1 MTFPIRRVHYELIP
15 AGLFLFILPF
25 THTVALRLLCLMFA
39 GLIALYR
46 ASRNPRPFPPGKIA
60 LAFWA
65 SVCLLSV
72 TWSVRP
78 AYSIAEFRNEVGYT
92 ILAYF
97 VFFYLTENEANERL
111 LRRAIAASFIVISVY
126 AIVNYIWHNDW
137 STTADWLGDRNA
149 YSTYIVLIVPFLL
162 LTAARTRRGSR
173 RYWLLWITAP
183 LVCISGYLTLNR
195 MMWLALIAEAAIFCS
210 LHLRKQ
216 PLSRRTG
223 VFVLSAFAALC
234 SLAVIVFITASY
246 VKSGA
251 HAPSVAGLENSVT
264 HDPRPQIWSYAVQR
278 IAQRPWTGYGFGR
291 GILRH
296 EFIEHF
302 GNLYYWHAHNMLL
315 NYALEAG
322 PWGVIALLLLFATF
336 LREYWKLYKNPNP
349 EIGLYGQFGLAL
361 LVGAAVKSLT
371 DDIIIR
377 ENSLLF
383 WSLIGM
389 SLGYAGHKLAG
400 ITESP
405 PSPSAPDGER

>member
-1 MTFPIRRVHYELIP
+1 MTFSTRRAHYELIP
-15 AGLFLFILPF
+15 ACLFLFILPF

-39 GLIALYR
+39 AFVALYR
-46 ASRNPRPFPPGKIA
+46 ASRNPQPLPPGKIA
-60 LAFWA
+60 LTLWA
-65 SVCLLSV
+65 GICLLSV
-72 TWSVRP
+72 AWSIRP

-92 ILAYF
+92 VLAYF
-97 VFFYLTENEANERL
+97 ALFYLAANETNERL
-111 LRRAIAASFIVISVY
+111 LRRAIVASFVIISVY

-162 LTAARTRRGSR
+162 LAVAQTRESSTRRR
-173 RYWLLWITAP
+173 LFWITIP

-195 MMWLALIAEAAIFCS
+195 MMWLALIAEAVIFCG

-216 PLSRRTG
+216 SLSRRTKI
-223 VFVLSAFAALC
+223 FALSAFAALC
-234 SLAVIVFITASY
+234 SLAIIVFITASY

-251 HAPSVAGLENSVT
+251 HAISVTGLENSVT

-296 EFIEHF
+296 EFVKHF
-302 GNLYYWHAHNMLL
+302 DNSYYWHAHDMLL

-322 PWGVIALLLLFATF
+322 PWGVIALLFLFATF
-336 LREYWKLYKNPNP
+336 LREYWKLYKNSNP
-349 EIGLYGQFGLAL
+349 RIRLYGQFGLAL

-371 DDIIIR
+371 DDILIR

-389 SLGYAGHKLAG
+389 SLGYAGHRLAAG
-400 ITESP
+400 NR
-405 PSPSAPDGER
+405 SPSLPDQSPET